1 MSTFVN
7 LLDIVYPVGAVY
19 MSQGSTSP
27 ATLFG
32 GTWDKVTGGCLA
44 CAGTSGFAVNG
55 SAGGS
60 TTISVNQMPS
70 HSHRSKAS
78 EVVFNLPNGTI
89 RVGSGTGS
97 SFYQDYMDTQNTG
110 GGNHITLPTFLST
123 LGNELLKFTGGGL
136 NVIFH

>member
-1 MSTFVN
+1 MSTFIN
-7 LLDIVYPVGAVY
+7 LLDVVYPVGAVY

-44 CAGTSGFAVNG
+44 CAGTSGFAANG
-55 SAGGS
+55 STGGS
-60 TTISVNQMPS
+60 TTISIDQMPK

-97 SFYQDYMDTQNTG
+97 SFYQDYLDTQTTG
-110 GGNHITLPTFLST
+110 GGQAYYPAHVSFNTWKRTA
-123 LGNELLKFTGGGL
+123 
-136 NVIFH
+136 